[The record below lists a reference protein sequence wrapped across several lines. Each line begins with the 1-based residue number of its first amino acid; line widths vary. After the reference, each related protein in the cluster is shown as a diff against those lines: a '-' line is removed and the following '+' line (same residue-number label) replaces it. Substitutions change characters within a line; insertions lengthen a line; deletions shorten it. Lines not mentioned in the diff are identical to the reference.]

1 MKKLLVFVVLL
12 AAGAGAAYHFG
23 YLDRLGLGGLGVT
36 RLIPKDPKLLAYFG
50 PDSREL
56 LLLNTTETNLKLS
69 DEEQRRFEQDWKEFY
84 AKTGINISKDV
95 DAVAV
100 ADGLA
105 VVRGRFD
112 WSKLSGY
119 LQSEGYT
126 LTQLAGVPGAEKTAA
141 ADVALDGKYLLIGP
155 RQTLANAI
163 ERKRRGEGLHEGSPL
178 VKAVDELGWKHM
190 LVGGIVS
197 GSRLASENANPQLKL
212 QSALGAIDSTAE
224 GFELRAI
231 AVTGSKAEGEVL
243 HTTLEVLRKG
253 VLLEA
258 TVNPLSDMRALRE
271 PLEKATLE
279 VDEQGRVR
287 GFIRI
292 PYAAAAGQA
301 SANLSPAQLANAS
314 RTLDMEKEDGSPA
327 PSAQAPVPAPQ
338 PATGSSGAVTPVAA
352 PFTPDWKPPVIGLF
366 LLVLALVTK
375 GAAERPGLFNV
386 LFHPLFLVPF
396 LVSTLGVFVF
406 RWTGHSGG
414 AFDILARPMP
424 EWHRFL
430 SVELAQ
436 PVALSAA
443 IPMLFA
449 ILSGPVALLRRF
461 AAGLGVG
468 FSAYLAV
475 MAIAGSSVPLIPPA
489 YTLYWY
495 AGNALAALLMARIT
509 LPSRRSA
516 QSGPARPAR
525 PVR

>member
-23 YLDRLGLGGLGVT
+23 YLDKLGLGRLGVT
-36 RLIPKDPKLLAYFG
+36 RLIPKDPALLAYFG

-56 LLLNTTETNLKLS
+56 LLLNATEVNLKLS
-69 DEEQRRFEQDWKEFY
+69 EEEQRRFEQEWREFH
-84 AKTGINISKDV
+84 AKTGINVSKDV

-112 WSKLSGY
+112 WSRLSGY

-126 LTQLAGVPGAEKTAA
+126 LTELAGVPGAEKTAA

-155 RQTLANAI
+155 HRTLANAI
-163 ERKRRGEGLHEGSPL
+163 ERKRQGAGMTENSSL
-178 VKAVDELGWKHM
+178 VKAIDELGWKHT

-197 GSRLASENANPQLKL
+197 GSRLANENANPQIKV
-212 QSALGAIDSTAE
+212 QSALGAIDSTSE

-271 PLEKATLE
+271 PIEKATLE

-287 GFIRI
+287 GFIRV
-292 PYAAAAGQA
+292 PYAAAGQA

-314 RTLDMEKEDGSPA
+314 RSLEMEKDDGSPV
-327 PSAQAPVPAPQ
+327 PSAQPPA
-338 PATGSSGAVTPVAA
+338 AA
-352 PFTPDWKPPVIGLF
+352 SPFTPDWKPPVIGLF

-375 GAAERPGLFNV
+375 SATERPGLFNV
-386 LFHPLFLVPF
+386 LLHPLFLVPF

-414 AFDILARPMP
+414 AFDIFARPMP

-495 AGNALAALLMARIT
+495 AGNALAALLMARMT
-509 LPSRRSA
+509 LPSRRGA
-516 QSGPARPAR
+516 QPGPARPGR
-525 PVR
+525 PGR